1 MIDQLLTLPSAQQAD
16 PTSVFSIIR
25 NTFVSRQSS
34 YNEFD
39 DIFMLVIAVLA
50 VAALVLAAVAYRNAK
65 KKYIPHDWVV
75 DPKEISSI
83 LETSIDQ
90 RSRYEIIFPVEGE
103 DRRPSVVSSL
113 HSQQAG
119 VLNFEC
125 HDIRNLSSSWL
136 GRTSEIYFKIKVEGK
151 FYFYS
156 FNTVVDGIRKT
167 RENSWML
174 SFRMPHNL
182 EAKQKRNFLRIAPP
196 SEYVLGIAVWPTD
209 PVTGALPTDIRLC
222 GRPHLALV
230 PGRVA
235 QLELKDISAGGG
247 RIIVQ
252 REDAQNSGLEFH
264 IGDKLVLLLDLLEPE
279 DSSRLRMLFHCRV
292 QNPFIDFS
300 SQNVE
305 LGFQFI
311 KWGKIKEGTSTEL
324 EWFRLSK
331 GGEVE
336 PLGNWIMRRHLEDYR
351 EHAPDAEDHWSE
363 TGPIA

>member
-1 MIDQLLTLPSAQQAD
+1 MKDQLLTLPSAQQTD
-16 PTSVFSIIR
+16 PTSVFSVIQ
-25 NTFVSRQSS
+25 NTFVARQPG
-34 YNEFD
+34 YYGFD
-39 DIFMLVIAVLA
+39 DIFTLVVAVVAIAAIVLA
-50 VAALVLAAVAYRNAK
+50 VVAYRNAK

-75 DPKEISSI
+75 DPKQIFNI

-103 DRRPSVVSSL
+103 DHRPSIVSSL

-125 HDIRNLSSSWL
+125 HDIRNLSSSWI
-136 GRTSEIYFKIKVEGK
+136 GRTSEIYFKIKTEGK
-151 FYFYS
+151 FQFYS
-156 FNTVVDGIRKT
+156 FRTVVDGIRKV
-167 RENSWML
+167 RENSWMI
-174 SFRMPHNL
+174 SFRMPQNL
-182 EAKQKRNFLRIAPP
+182 ESKQKRHFLRITPP

-235 QLELKDISAGGG
+235 QLELRDISAGGG
-247 RIIVQ
+247 RIIIQ
-252 REDAQNSGLEFH
+252 REDAQSSGLEFH

-279 DSSRLRMLFHCRV
+279 DSSRLRLLFHCRI

-300 SQNVE
+300 NHNVE
-305 LGFQFI
+305 LGVQFI
-311 KWGKIKEGTSTEL
+311 KWGKIKEAASTEL
-324 EWFRLSK
+324 EWFRLSQ

-336 PLGNWIMRRHLEDYR
+336 PLGNWIMRRHLEEYR
-351 EHAPDAEDHWSE
+351 EQAPDLEDHWA
-363 TGPIA
+363 GPPA